1 MHLEMASS
9 LPAAEACDVQVA
21 AESHAEK
28 AIKSIL
34 AIFMFPLLSPAVT
47 IKADV
52 ACPSVDQPTEA
63 FLGRTAGPVPAP

>member
-21 AESHAEK
+21 AESHAK
-28 AIKSIL
+28 RAIKSIL

-47 IKADV
+47 IKRLHARLPINLPKP
-52 ACPSVDQPTEA
+52 C
-63 FLGRTAGPVPAP
+63 